1 MGGEQVGLQRGA
13 GDGRAGGA
21 PCRGPASAGAVE
33 PAHRVAGS
41 GGVGGL
47 GGGGGGVWAVGRA
60 EGGGDPGVLP
70 GGGGGGAAAPLTAAG
85 GGGGE
90 PFPGAQQVIEVGGQG
105 GEVGDVG
112 AEVVAAGAAE
122 PDRAGA
128 SAGLHVRRLGAAAI
142 GDGDLADRITGVRGF
157 QQSGGVAPDPGAV
170 PVDADGGH
178 LVDRLA
184 AAVFADPVVASAAP
198 HV

>member
-21 PCRGPASAGAVE
+21 A
-33 PAHRVAGS
+33 
-41 GGVGGL
+41 
-47 GGGGGGVWAVGRA
+47 GGGGGGFR
-60 EGGGDPGVLP
+60 GGGRGEQGGVA
-70 GGGGGGAAAPLTAAG
+70 GGGGRGDAGGDRADEPREGGALRRGGGGVGAGPLIDAG
-85 GGGGE
+85 EGGGE
-90 PFPGAQQVIEVGGQG
+90 PFPGAQQVIEVGGQV

-128 SAGLHVRRLGAAAI
+128 SAGRHVRRLGAAAI

-157 QQSGGVAPDPGAV
+157 QQSGGVAPDPG
-170 PVDADGGH
+170 G
-178 LVDRLA
+178 
-184 AAVFADPVVASAAP
+184 
-198 HV
+198 